1 MNLIQI
7 NERLKDLPM
16 QVIQQYAN
24 GMNPEIPPYL
34 ALGELQRRELSAK
47 QMANQGGASGPQ
59 QSVKEQVEQKAG
71 LMELQKMQQQQM
83 AQQQIQP
90 RGPMPAPAG
99 IPQPEAQPET
109 MMARGGLAG
118 VPMRRDMFEYAG
130 GGIIAFADGGPP
142 TMNERAAKQMEEKG
156 SIYDKYF
163 GLPKKERERRRLE
176 DRLKAESRDDYA
188 GQGLEMGPEYDNKP
202 SGSGKYFDY
211 LKREQKAYDVQ
222 KERQLEKFLTE
233 NIDTQAAQE
242 KVLKKDLQSEVDSL
256 ARRYPPPAETSIMSP
271 GGVPLRGL
279 EAAAGI
285 SDGSNARSLQAGPPV
300 APPAAAKPVAP
311 PAAAKPVD
319 PARTTPG
326 GGANQT
332 GAGLQAAAQ
341 ASNNPYM
348 KKLED
353 LINKPLVKPTEEDTL
368 TSVGKLT
375 PQALQQ
381 AAMDKRYAD
390 QRSRADKERS
400 AYENSRPSG
409 LDELIRVLGQSG
421 QYKGLSGL
429 APAYTAMQRQNRA
442 EDLAMEQRQ
451 NSLMTDIE
459 GREYD
464 SGKELFSANT
474 TAFNNAKKLFGEE
487 SAAQI
492 RGMADLAQVTQSQI
506 NSELDRLSDQELKRL
521 DLLSRAAD
529 RKVQAAAS
537 DLKAKYVT
545 LKAQARKLQAEGKTQ
560 EASEAAAQAADI
572 LALSSGTANVGAARN
587 RIMGRRATMSE
598 LDKIIK
604 NEGLIYTEEE
614 VAEAAAQYKRL
625 ALENAKDE
633 GGTGGSG
640 PVNVTVGG
648 KTYTF
653 PTQEAADKFKAEAG
667 VK

>member
-99 IPQPEAQPET
+99 IPQPEAQPEA

-188 GQGLEMGPEYDNKP
+188 GQGLEMSPEYDNKP
-202 SGSGKYFDY
+202 SGSGEYLDY

-256 ARRYPPPAETSIMSP
+256 ARRYPAPPPRNPNITQETMDRVGPMTAPKYKDPRIVNS
-271 GGVPLRGL
+271 GL
-279 EAAAGI
+279 
-285 SDGSNARSLQAGPPV
+285 
-300 APPAAAKPVAP
+300 PAAAPPPSNRAPNNPV
-311 PAAAKPVD
+311 
-319 PARTTPG
+319 
-326 GGANQT
+326 GGANT
-332 GAGLQAAAQ
+332 AGLQAAAQ

-353 LINKPLVKPTEEDTL
+353 LINKEPVKPTEEGAL
-368 TSVGKLT
+368 ESVRKLT
-375 PQALQQ
+375 PE
-381 AAMDKRYAD
+381 AMGEEAMKKRFAD
-390 QRSRADKERS
+390 QRARGEQERS
-400 AYENSRPSG
+400 AYEKSRPSG

-421 QYKGLSGL
+421 QYKGLSGM

-451 NSLMTDIE
+451 NSLMTAVEKSEYEGAKDIFGE
-459 GREYD
+459 NTKAFDRAQ
-464 SGKELFSANT
+464 ELFGKQASDRV
-474 TAFNNAKKLFGEE
+474 K
-487 SAAQI
+487 
-492 RGMADLAQVTQSQI
+492 GMADLAQVTQSQI
-506 NSELDRLSDQELKRL
+506 NSALDRLTDIEMKRL
-521 DLLSRAAD
+521 DRVAKAEELKANGAGEA
-529 RKVQAAAS
+529 RKVKFLA
-537 DLKAKYVT
+537 
-545 LKAQARKLQAEGKTQ
+545 LKAQARKLAEEGKPK
-560 EASEAAAQAADI
+560 EAADAEAQAADI
-572 LALSSGTANVGAARN
+572 LTLSAGTAGVGAARN
-587 RIMGRRATMSE
+587 AIMQRRATMVE
-598 LDKIIK
+598 LQEIIK
-604 NEGLIYTEEE
+604 NEGAFYTDEE
-614 VAEAAAQYKRL
+614 VAEAARRYKTLAMQNAQ
-625 ALENAKDE
+625 AEGEE
-633 GGTGGSG
+633 GGGGNG
-640 PVNVTVGG
+640 PKIGDVQQGYRFKGG
-648 KTYTF
+648 N
-653 PTQEAADKFKAEAG
+653 PADQSNWEK

>member
-99 IPQPEAQPET
+99 IPQPEAQPEA

-118 VPMRRDMFEYAG
+118 VPMRRDMFEYAD

-188 GQGLEMGPEYDNKP
+188 GQGLEMSPEYDNKP

-211 LKREQKAYDVQ
+211 LKREQKAHDVQ

-242 KVLKKDLQSEVDSL
+242 KVLEKDLQAEVDSL
-256 ARRYPPPAETSIMSP
+256 ARRYPAPPPRNPNITQETMDRVGPMTAPKYKDPRIVNS
-271 GGVPLRGL
+271 GL
-279 EAAAGI
+279 
-285 SDGSNARSLQAGPPV
+285 
-300 APPAAAKPVAP
+300 PAAAPPPSNRAPNNPV
-311 PAAAKPVD
+311 
-319 PARTTPG
+319 
-326 GGANQT
+326 GGANT
-332 GAGLQAAAQ
+332 AGLQAAAQ

-353 LINKPLVKPTEEDTL
+353 LINKEPVKPTEEGAL
-368 TSVGKLT
+368 ESVRKLT
-375 PQALQQ
+375 PE
-381 AAMDKRYAD
+381 AMGEEAMKKRFAD
-390 QRSRADKERS
+390 QRARGEQERS
-400 AYENSRPSG
+400 AYEKSRPSG

-421 QYKGLSGL
+421 QYKGLSGM

-451 NSLMTDIE
+451 NSLMTAVEKSEYEGAKDIFGE
-459 GREYD
+459 NTKAFDRAQ
-464 SGKELFSANT
+464 ELFGKQASDRV
-474 TAFNNAKKLFGEE
+474 K
-487 SAAQI
+487 
-492 RGMADLAQVTQSQI
+492 GMADLAQVTQSQI
-506 NSELDRLSDQELKRL
+506 NSALDRLTDIEMKRL
-521 DLLSRAAD
+521 DRVAKAEELKANGAGEA
-529 RKVQAAAS
+529 RKVKFLA
-537 DLKAKYVT
+537 
-545 LKAQARKLQAEGKTQ
+545 LKAQARKLAEEGKPK
-560 EASEAAAQAADI
+560 EAADAEAQAADI
-572 LALSSGTANVGAARN
+572 LTLSAGTAGVGAARN
-587 RIMGRRATMSE
+587 AIMQRRATMVE
-598 LDKIIK
+598 LQEIIK
-604 NEGLIYTEEE
+604 NEGAFYTNEE
-614 VAEAAAQYKRL
+614 VAEAARRYKTLAMQNAQ
-625 ALENAKDE
+625 AEGEE
-633 GGTGGSG
+633 GGGGNG
-640 PVNVTVGG
+640 PKIGDVQQGYRFKGG
-648 KTYTF
+648 N
-653 PTQEAADKFKAEAG
+653 PADQSNWEK

>member
-99 IPQPEAQPET
+99 IPQPEAQPEA

-188 GQGLEMGPEYDNKP
+188 GQGLEMSPEYDNKP
-202 SGSGKYFDY
+202 SGSGEYLDY

-222 KERQLEKFLTE
+222 KERQLRKFLTE

-256 ARRYPPPAETSIMSP
+256 ARRYPAPPPRNPNITQETMDRVGPMTAPKYKDPRIVNS
-271 GGVPLRGL
+271 GL
-279 EAAAGI
+279 
-285 SDGSNARSLQAGPPV
+285 
-300 APPAAAKPVAP
+300 PAAAPPPSNRAPNNPV
-311 PAAAKPVD
+311 
-319 PARTTPG
+319 
-326 GGANQT
+326 GGANT
-332 GAGLQAAAQ
+332 AGLQAAAQ

-353 LINKPLVKPTEEDTL
+353 LINKEPVKPTEEGAL
-368 TSVGKLT
+368 ESVRKLT
-375 PQALQQ
+375 PE
-381 AAMDKRYAD
+381 AMGEEAMKKRFAD
-390 QRSRADKERS
+390 QRARGEQERS
-400 AYENSRPSG
+400 AYEKSRPSG

-421 QYKGLSGL
+421 QYKGLSGM

-451 NSLMTDIE
+451 NSLMTAVEKSEYEGAKDIFGE
-459 GREYD
+459 NTKAFDRAQ
-464 SGKELFSANT
+464 ELFGKQASDRV
-474 TAFNNAKKLFGEE
+474 K
-487 SAAQI
+487 
-492 RGMADLAQVTQSQI
+492 GMADLAQVTQSQI
-506 NSELDRLSDQELKRL
+506 NSALDRLTDIEMKRL
-521 DLLSRAAD
+521 DRVAKAEELKANGAGEA
-529 RKVQAAAS
+529 RKVKFLA
-537 DLKAKYVT
+537 
-545 LKAQARKLQAEGKTQ
+545 LKAQARKLAEEGKPK
-560 EASEAAAQAADI
+560 EAADAEAQAADI
-572 LALSSGTANVGAARN
+572 LTLSAGTAGVGAARN
-587 RIMGRRATMSE
+587 AIMQRRATMVE
-598 LDKIIK
+598 LQEIIK
-604 NEGLIYTEEE
+604 NEGAFYTDEE
-614 VAEAAAQYKRL
+614 VAEAARRYKTLAMQNAQ
-625 ALENAKDE
+625 AEGEE
-633 GGTGGSG
+633 GGGGNG
-640 PVNVTVGG
+640 PKIGDVQQGYRFKGG
-648 KTYTF
+648 N
-653 PTQEAADKFKAEAG
+653 PADQSNWEK

>member
-99 IPQPEAQPET
+99 IPQPEAQPEA

-188 GQGLEMGPEYDNKP
+188 GQGLEMSPEYDNKP
-202 SGSGKYFDY
+202 SGSGEYLDY
-211 LKREQKAYDVQ
+211 LKREQKAHDVQ
-222 KERQLEKFLTE
+222 KERQLRKFLTE

-256 ARRYPPPAETSIMSP
+256 ARRYPAPPPRNPNITQETMDRVGPMTAPKYKDPRIVNS
-271 GGVPLRGL
+271 GL
-279 EAAAGI
+279 
-285 SDGSNARSLQAGPPV
+285 
-300 APPAAAKPVAP
+300 PAAAPPPSNRAPNNPV
-311 PAAAKPVD
+311 
-319 PARTTPG
+319 
-326 GGANQT
+326 GGANT
-332 GAGLQAAAQ
+332 AGLQAAAQ

-353 LINKPLVKPTEEDTL
+353 LINKEPVKPTEEGAL
-368 TSVGKLT
+368 ESVRKLT
-375 PQALQQ
+375 PE
-381 AAMDKRYAD
+381 AMGEEAMKKRFAD
-390 QRSRADKERS
+390 QRARGEQERS
-400 AYENSRPSG
+400 AYEKSRPSG

-421 QYKGLSGL
+421 QYKGLSGM

-451 NSLMTDIE
+451 NSLMTAVEKSEYEGAKDIFGE
-459 GREYD
+459 NTKAFDRAQ
-464 SGKELFSANT
+464 ELFGKQASDRV
-474 TAFNNAKKLFGEE
+474 K
-487 SAAQI
+487 
-492 RGMADLAQVTQSQI
+492 GMADLAQVTQSQI
-506 NSELDRLSDQELKRL
+506 NSALDRLTDIEMKRL
-521 DLLSRAAD
+521 DRVAKAEELKANGAGEA
-529 RKVQAAAS
+529 RKVKFLA
-537 DLKAKYVT
+537 
-545 LKAQARKLQAEGKTQ
+545 LKAQARKLAEEGKPK
-560 EASEAAAQAADI
+560 EAADAEAQAADI
-572 LALSSGTANVGAARN
+572 LTLSAGTAGVGAARN
-587 RIMGRRATMSE
+587 AIMQRRATMVE
-598 LDKIIK
+598 LQEIIK
-604 NEGLIYTEEE
+604 NEGAFYTDEE
-614 VAEAAAQYKRL
+614 VAEAARRYKTLAMQNAQ
-625 ALENAKDE
+625 AEGEE
-633 GGTGGSG
+633 GGGGNG
-640 PVNVTVGG
+640 PKIGDVQQGYRFKGG
-648 KTYTF
+648 N
-653 PTQEAADKFKAEAG
+653 PADQSNWEK

>member
-99 IPQPEAQPET
+99 IPQPEAQPEA

-188 GQGLEMGPEYDNKP
+188 GQGLEMSPEYDNKP
-202 SGSGKYFDY
+202 SGSGEYLDY
-211 LKREQKAYDVQ
+211 LKREQKAHDVQ

-256 ARRYPPPAETSIMSP
+256 ARRYPAPPPRNPNITQETMDRVGPMTAPKYKDPRIVNS
-271 GGVPLRGL
+271 GL
-279 EAAAGI
+279 
-285 SDGSNARSLQAGPPV
+285 
-300 APPAAAKPVAP
+300 PAAAPPPSNRAPNNPV
-311 PAAAKPVD
+311 
-319 PARTTPG
+319 
-326 GGANQT
+326 GGANT
-332 GAGLQAAAQ
+332 AGLQAAAQ

-353 LINKPLVKPTEEDTL
+353 LINKEPVKPTEEGAL
-368 TSVGKLT
+368 ESVRKLT
-375 PQALQQ
+375 PE
-381 AAMDKRYAD
+381 AMGEEAMKKRFAD
-390 QRSRADKERS
+390 QRARGEQERS
-400 AYENSRPSG
+400 AYEKSRPSG

-421 QYKGLSGL
+421 QYKGLSGM

-451 NSLMTDIE
+451 NSLMTAVEKSEYEGAKDIFGE
-459 GREYD
+459 NTKAFDRAQ
-464 SGKELFSANT
+464 ELFGKQASDRV
-474 TAFNNAKKLFGEE
+474 K
-487 SAAQI
+487 
-492 RGMADLAQVTQSQI
+492 GMADLAQVTQSQI
-506 NSELDRLSDQELKRL
+506 NSALDRLTDIEMKRL
-521 DLLSRAAD
+521 DRVAKAEELKANGAGEA
-529 RKVQAAAS
+529 RKVKFLA
-537 DLKAKYVT
+537 
-545 LKAQARKLQAEGKTQ
+545 LKAQARKLAEEGKPK
-560 EASEAAAQAADI
+560 EAADAEAQAADI
-572 LALSSGTANVGAARN
+572 LTLSAGTAGVGAARN
-587 RIMGRRATMSE
+587 AIMQRRATMVE
-598 LDKIIK
+598 LQEIIK
-604 NEGLIYTEEE
+604 NEGAFYTDEE
-614 VAEAAAQYKRL
+614 VAEAARRYKTLAMQNAQ
-625 ALENAKDE
+625 AEGEE
-633 GGTGGSG
+633 GGGGNG
-640 PVNVTVGG
+640 PKIGDVQQGYRFKGG
-648 KTYTF
+648 N
-653 PTQEAADKFKAEAG
+653 PADQSNWEK

>member
-99 IPQPEAQPET
+99 IPQPEAQPEA

-188 GQGLEMGPEYDNKP
+188 GQGLEMSPEYDNKP
-202 SGSGKYFDY
+202 SGSGEYLDY

-256 ARRYPPPAETSIMSP
+256 ARRYPAPPPRNPNITQETMDRVGPMTAPKYKDPRIVNS
-271 GGVPLRGL
+271 GL
-279 EAAAGI
+279 
-285 SDGSNARSLQAGPPV
+285 
-300 APPAAAKPVAP
+300 PAAAPPPSNRAP
-311 PAAAKPVD
+311 NN
-319 PARTTPG
+319 PG

-341 ASNNPYM
+341 ASNNPYI

-353 LINKPLVKPTEEDTL
+353 LTNKPLVQPTEEDTL

-421 QYKGLSGL
+421 QYKGLSGM

-451 NSLMTDIE
+451 NSLMTAIE

-492 RGMADLAQVTQSQI
+492 RGVADLAQVTQSQI
-506 NSELDRLSDQELKRL
+506 NSALDRLTDIEMKRL
-521 DLLSRAAD
+521 DRVAKAEELKANGAGEA
-529 RKVQAAAS
+529 RKVKFLA
-537 DLKAKYVT
+537 
-545 LKAQARKLQAEGKTQ
+545 LKAQARKLAEEGKPK
-560 EASEAAAQAADI
+560 EAADAEAQAADI
-572 LALSSGTANVGAARN
+572 LTLSAGTAGVGAARN
-587 RIMGRRATMSE
+587 AIMQRRATMVE
-598 LDKIIK
+598 LQEIIK
-604 NEGLIYTEEE
+604 NEGAFYTDEE
-614 VAEAAAQYKRL
+614 VAEAARRYKTLAMQNAQ
-625 ALENAKDE
+625 AEGEE
-633 GGTGGSG
+633 GGGGNG
-640 PVNVTVGG
+640 PKIGDVQQGYRFKGG
-648 KTYTF
+648 N
-653 PTQEAADKFKAEAG
+653 PADQSNWEK

>member
-99 IPQPEAQPET
+99 IPQPEAQPEA

-188 GQGLEMGPEYDNKP
+188 GQGLEMSPEYDNKP
-202 SGSGKYFDY
+202 SGSGEYLDY

-256 ARRYPPPAETSIMSP
+256 ARRYPAPPPRNPNITQETMDRVGPMTAPKYKDPRIVNS
-271 GGVPLRGL
+271 GL
-279 EAAAGI
+279 
-285 SDGSNARSLQAGPPV
+285 
-300 APPAAAKPVAP
+300 PAAAPPPSNRAPNNPV
-311 PAAAKPVD
+311 
-319 PARTTPG
+319 
-326 GGANQT
+326 GGANT
-332 GAGLQAAAQ
+332 AGLQAAAQ

-353 LINKPLVKPTEEDTL
+353 LINKEPVKPTEEGAL
-368 TSVGKLT
+368 ESVRKLT
-375 PQALQQ
+375 PE
-381 AAMDKRYAD
+381 AMGEEAMKKRFAD
-390 QRSRADKERS
+390 QRARGEQERS
-400 AYENSRPSG
+400 AYEKSRPSG

-421 QYKGLSGL
+421 QYKGLSGM

-451 NSLMTDIE
+451 NSLMTAVEKSEYEGAKDIFGE
-459 GREYD
+459 NTKAFDRAQ
-464 SGKELFSANT
+464 ELFGKQASDRV
-474 TAFNNAKKLFGEE
+474 K
-487 SAAQI
+487 
-492 RGMADLAQVTQSQI
+492 GMADLAQVTQSQI
-506 NSELDRLSDQELKRL
+506 NSALDRLTDIEMKRL
-521 DLLSRAAD
+521 DRVAKAEELKANGAGEA
-529 RKVQAAAS
+529 RKVKFLA
-537 DLKAKYVT
+537 
-545 LKAQARKLQAEGKTQ
+545 LKAQARKLAEEGKPK
-560 EASEAAAQAADI
+560 EAADAEAQAADI
-572 LALSSGTANVGAARN
+572 LTLSAGTAGVGAARN
-587 RIMGRRATMSE
+587 AIMQRRATMVE
-598 LDKIIK
+598 LQEIIK
-604 NEGLIYTEEE
+604 NEGAFYTNEE
-614 VAEAAAQYKRL
+614 VAEAARRYKTLAMQNAQ
-625 ALENAKDE
+625 AEGEE
-633 GGTGGSG
+633 GGGR
-640 PVNVTVGG
+640 
-648 KTYTF
+648 
-653 PTQEAADKFKAEAG
+653 
-667 VK
+667 

>member
-130 GGIIAFADGGPP
+130 GGIIAFAEGGPP
-142 TMNERAAKQMEEKG
+142 KKYPSMNERAAIQMDEKG
-156 SIYDKYF
+156 SIYDKYY
-163 GLPKKERERRRLE
+163 GLPKEERERRRLE

-202 SGSGKYFDY
+202 SGSGEYFDY

-222 KERQLEKFLTE
+222 KKRQLERFLTE
-233 NIDTQAAQE
+233 NIDTKAAQE
-242 KVLKKDLQSEVDSL
+242 KVLEKDLQSEVDSL
-256 ARRYPPPAETSIMSP
+256 ARRYP
-271 GGVPLRGL
+271 
-279 EAAAGI
+279 
-285 SDGSNARSLQAGPPV
+285 
-300 APPAAAKPVAP
+300 APPPRNPNITQETMDRVGPMTAPKYKDPRIGNSGLADAAP
-311 PAAAKPVD
+311 PPSNRAPNNPV
-319 PARTTPG
+319 

-341 ASNNPYM
+341 TSNNPYM

-353 LINKPLVKPTEEDTL
+353 LINKEPVKPTEEGAL
-368 TSVGKLT
+368 ESVRKLT
-375 PQALQQ
+375 PE
-381 AAMDKRYAD
+381 AMGEEAMKRRFAD
-390 QRSRADKERS
+390 QRARGEQERS
-400 AYENSRPSG
+400 AYEKSRPSG

-429 APAYTAMQRQNRA
+429 APAYTAMQKQNRA
-442 EDLAMEQRQ
+442 EDLAMEARQ
-451 NSLMTDIE
+451 NKLMSAVEKSEYEGAKDIFGE
-459 GREYD
+459 NTKAFDRAQ
-464 SGKELFSANT
+464 ELFGKQASDRV
-474 TAFNNAKKLFGEE
+474 K
-487 SAAQI
+487 
-492 RGMADLAQVTQSQI
+492 GMADLAQVTQSQI

-560 EASEAAAQAADI
+560 EASEAEAQAADI
-572 LALSSGTANVGAARN
+572 LALSSGTANVGANRN
-587 RIMGRRATMSE
+587 RIMERRATMAGLQE
-598 LDKIIK
+598 II
-604 NEGLIYTEEE
+604 
-614 VAEAAAQYKRL
+614 
-625 ALENAKDE
+625 KDE
-633 GGTGGSG
+633 GGLYTDEERADAARQYKTLAMQNAQAEGNGGGGDNTG
-640 PVNVTVGG
+640 
-648 KTYTF
+648 KI
-653 PTQEAADKFKAEAG
+653 DKSNPLLN
-667 VK
+667 

>member
-83 AQQQIQP
+83 AQRQIQP

-188 GQGLEMGPEYDNKP
+188 GQGLEMSPEYDNKP

-222 KERQLEKFLTE
+222 KERQLGKLLTE
-233 NIDTQAAQE
+233 NIDTNAAQE
-242 KVLKKDLQSEVDSL
+242 KVLEKDLKSEVDSL
-256 ARRYPPPAETSIMSP
+256 ARRYPAPAETSIMSP
-271 GGVPLRGL
+271 GGTPLRGL

-285 SDGSNARSLQAGPPV
+285 SDGSNAQSPQAGPPV
-300 APPAAAKPVAP
+300 APPAAAR
-311 PAAAKPVD
+311 PVD
-319 PARTTPG
+319 PARTTPVV
-326 GGANQT
+326 GANT
-332 GAGLQAAAQ
+332 AGLQAAAQ
-341 ASNNPYM
+341 TSNNPYM

-353 LINKPLVKPTEEDTL
+353 LINKEPVKPTEEDAL
-368 TSVGKLT
+368 ESVRKLT
-375 PQALQQ
+375 PE
-381 AAMDKRYAD
+381 AMGEEAMKKRFAD
-390 QRSRADKERS
+390 QRARGEQERS
-400 AYENSRPSG
+400 AYEKSRPSG
-409 LDELIRVLGQSG
+409 LDELIRVLGQSA

-429 APAYTAMQRQNRA
+429 APAYTAMQKQNRA
-442 EDLAMEQRQ
+442 EDLAMEARQ
-451 NSLMTDIE
+451 NQLMSAVEKSEYEGAKDIFGE
-459 GREYD
+459 NTKAFDRAQ
-464 SGKELFSANT
+464 ELFGKQASDRV
-474 TAFNNAKKLFGEE
+474 K
-487 SAAQI
+487 
-492 RGMADLAQVTQSQI
+492 GMADLAQVTQSQI

-560 EASEAAAQAADI
+560 EASEAEAQAADI
-572 LALSSGTANVGAARN
+572 LALSSGTANVGAKRN
-587 RIMGRRATMSE
+587 RIMERRATMAE
-598 LDKIIK
+598 LKEIMKD
-604 NEGLIYTEEE
+604 EGALYTDEER
-614 VAEAAAQYKRL
+614 AEAAKQYKRF
-625 ALENAKDE
+625 ALENAKEE

>member
-99 IPQPEAQPET
+99 IPQPEAQPEA

-188 GQGLEMGPEYDNKP
+188 GQGLEMSPEYDNKP
-202 SGSGKYFDY
+202 SGSGEYLDY

-256 ARRYPPPAETSIMSP
+256 ARRYPAPPPRNPNITQETMDRVGPMTAPKYKDPRIVNS
-271 GGVPLRGL
+271 GL
-279 EAAAGI
+279 
-285 SDGSNARSLQAGPPV
+285 
-300 APPAAAKPVAP
+300 PAAAPPPSNRAPNNPV
-311 PAAAKPVD
+311 
-319 PARTTPG
+319 
-326 GGANQT
+326 GGANT
-332 GAGLQAAAQ
+332 AGLQAAAQ

-353 LINKPLVKPTEEDTL
+353 LINKEPVKPTEEGAL
-368 TSVGKLT
+368 ESVRKLT
-375 PQALQQ
+375 PE
-381 AAMDKRYAD
+381 AMGEEAMKKRFAD
-390 QRSRADKERS
+390 QRARGEQERS
-400 AYENSRPSG
+400 AYEKSRPSG

-421 QYKGLSGL
+421 QYKGLSGM

-451 NSLMTDIE
+451 NSLMTAIEKSEYEGAKDIFGE
-459 GREYD
+459 NTKAFDRAQ
-464 SGKELFSANT
+464 ELFGKQASDRV
-474 TAFNNAKKLFGEE
+474 K
-487 SAAQI
+487 
-492 RGMADLAQVTQSQI
+492 GMADLAQVTQSQI
-506 NSELDRLSDQELKRL
+506 NSALDRLTDIEMKRL
-521 DLLSRAAD
+521 DRVAKAEELKANGAGEA
-529 RKVQAAAS
+529 RKVKFLA
-537 DLKAKYVT
+537 
-545 LKAQARKLQAEGKTQ
+545 LKAQARKLAEEGKPK
-560 EASEAAAQAADI
+560 EAADAEAQAADI
-572 LALSSGTANVGAARN
+572 LTLSAGTAGVGAARN
-587 RIMGRRATMSE
+587 AIMQRRATMVE
-598 LDKIIK
+598 LQEIIK
-604 NEGLIYTEEE
+604 NEGAFYTNEE
-614 VAEAAAQYKRL
+614 VAEAARRYKTLAMQNAQ
-625 ALENAKDE
+625 AEGEE
-633 GGTGGSG
+633 GGGGNG
-640 PVNVTVGG
+640 PKIGDVQQGYRFKGG
-648 KTYTF
+648 N
-653 PTQEAADKFKAEAG
+653 PADQSNWEK